1 MAYEFYKKKDTD
13 KVYWVEDTEIMGGVL
28 FSFDGKRIFNYWTDY
43 PHKLTEEQKQIFDA
57 ENPFWRDFEK

>member
-28 FSFDGKRIFNYWTDY
+28 FSFDGKSIFNYWTDY
-43 PHKLTEEQKQIFDA
+43 PHKLT
-57 ENPFWRDFEK
+57 